1 MDKLNQLEILKEEL
15 NKVLQQEPIDNDLII
30 QLSQQIASLDNNK
43 IRFSIDAGVIDRLGK
58 ELVARQETAV
68 SELVKNSYDADSREV
83 KLDFRD
89 SDDKGGTLI
98 ISDDGDGMTREE
110 LVHGFMRIS
119 STGKFHNPTSKKFKR
134 KRAGK
139 KGIGRFA
146 VQRLGKRLT
155 IITQTE
161 NSHFALKLVI
171 DWDQYQKDLN
181 LLAISNDLEVLPKKR
196 EKGTDLIIEDLRDKW
211 TTASIKRIYRYVS
224 DIIQPYI
231 LTEDKLSSDQNRIDE
246 TQDPG
251 FFSTFSKTVGSNK
264 TIIAD
269 EKSEIFK
276 YSVATFEGWVDNSGQ
291 GIYSITSEKLDI
303 DELGEIGSVPDD
315 KNAPFEKLRK
325 IKFRAYYFLLDSE
338 FIPKM
343 QNSHIR
349 SFLRSQ
355 GSIRLYRNGF
365 RVLPYG
371 EPGDDW
377 LRLDFSL
384 RTRSILPSHGNNN
397 FYGLVEMLDEE
408 DVFTETSSREGLADS
423 EELRQLQ
430 NFIYRT
436 LMTGV
441 IKVAE
446 VRNVKVTTSQGKD
459 DNDRWE
465 ATEIRIKNI
474 FETIEE
480 LNEEIEGDNVENKRR
495 RKRRINKI
503 KDDLAELEKL
513 QKSQQAK
520 QIKERSMLRVLSS
533 VGLSIAQFIHEIKYH
548 MVSLKSDVSYLLDNL
563 SNDSE
568 ALKRAVILDE
578 NFASFHTYTS
588 YFDDVVSKNVSL
600 EIQPLNMEVIIT
612 DFINSIGIESE
623 RSGISFVEPDFPLV
637 RVFTRPMHPSE
648 WSSIF
653 FNFYTNSK
661 KAIER
666 QTKKGL
672 LSHNKGKIL
681 IEVGEVDNVVF
692 VEFSD
697 NGDGI
702 PEDLEERIFDEFFT
716 TTSSKNFEDLDNNN
730 EILGTGLGLKIV
742 KDIVKSH
749 RGSISVVSPKDE
761 FSTTIRIEIPRLNDK
776 DRKEYGLKS
785 ALY

>member
-1 MDKLNQLEILKEEL
+1 MESLSRLEELKEEL
-15 NKVLQQEPIDNDLII
+15 KKALQQKDIDNDLII
-30 QLSQQIASLDNNK
+30 QLSQKIANLDESK
-43 IRFSIDAGVIDRLGK
+43 VRFSIDAGVIDRLGK

-68 SELVKNSYDADSREV
+68 SELVKNSYDADSKDV
-83 KLDFRD
+83 KLDFID
-89 SDDKGGTLI
+89 SDGADGTLV

-110 LVHGFMRIS
+110 LVDGFMRIS
-119 STGKFHNPTSKKFKR
+119 STGKIHNPTSRNYKR

-161 NSHFALKLVI
+161 SDPNALKLVI
-171 DWDQYQKDLN
+171 NWDDYQKDLN
-181 LLAISNDLEVLPKKR
+181 LLAISNTLEVLPKNK
-196 EKGTDLIIEDLRDKW
+196 EKGTELIIEGLRDKW
-211 TTASIKRIYRYVS
+211 STASIKRIYRYVS
-224 DIIQPYI
+224 DIIQPYT
-231 LTEDKLSSDQNRIDE
+231 LTDEKLKNDKNRIEE

-251 FFSTFSKTVGSNK
+251 FFTIFSKTNNGKRVV
-264 TIIAD
+264 IAD

-276 YSVATFEGWVDNSGQ
+276 YSVATFEGWVDNTGQ
-291 GIYSITSEKLDI
+291 GIYSIVSEKLGI
-303 DELGEIGSVPDD
+303 NELGEIGSDPDD
-315 KNAPFEKLRK
+315 INAPFNKIKK
-325 IKFRAYYFLLDSE
+325 IKFRAYYFVLDSE

-343 QNSHIR
+343 QSSHIR
-349 SFLRSQ
+349 SFLKSQ

-377 LRLDFSL
+377 LKLDLSL

-408 DVFTETSSREGLADS
+408 DVFTETSSREGLTDS
-423 EELRQLQ
+423 EELRELQ

-446 VRNVKVTTSQGKD
+446 VRNIKVTTSQVKD
-459 DNDRWE
+459 ENGRWE
-465 ATEIRIKNI
+465 TTDLRIKNI
-474 FETIEE
+474 FKTIEE
-480 LNEEIEGDNVENKRR
+480 LNDELDGDTVESRKKRK
-495 RKRRINKI
+495 KRIDKI
-503 KDDLAELEKL
+503 KDELTEL
-513 QKSQQAK
+513 QDIQKTEQAK
-520 QIKERSMLRVLSS
+520 LIKERSMLRVLSS
-533 VGLSIAQFIHEIKYH
+533 VGLSIAQFIHEIKYS
-548 MVSLKSDVSYLLDNL
+548 MVSIKSDVSYLLDNL
-563 SNDSE
+563 EKNSE
-568 ALKRAVILDE
+568 SLKRAIVLDE
-578 NFASFHTYTS
+578 NFSSFHTYTS

-600 EIQPLNMEVIIT
+600 EVQPLNMEEIIT
-612 DFINSIGIESE
+612 DFIKSIGIESQ
-623 RSGISFVEPDFPLV
+623 RSGIKFIEPDFPLY

-648 WSSIF
+648 WASIF

-661 KAIER
+661 KAIDR
-666 QTKKGL
+666 QIKKGAL
-672 LSHNKGKIL
+672 PNRDGRIL
-681 IEVGEVDNVVF
+681 IDVGENDSMVY

-702 PEDLEERIFDEFFT
+702 PEHIEDKIFDEFFT
-716 TTSSKNFEDLDNNN
+716 TTSSRDFEEIDSNN

-749 RGSISVVSPKDE
+749 RGNISVVSPKNE
-761 FSTTIRIEIPRLNDK
+761 FSTTIRIEIPKLTDK
-776 DRKEYGLKS
+776 DRKEYGL
-785 ALY
+785 

>member
-1 MDKLNQLEILKEEL
+1 MENENSKIKILKEKLNLEL
-15 NKVLQQEPIDNDLII
+15 QKENSDGNLIL
-30 QLSQQIASLDNNK
+30 QLSQQIANFDK
-43 IRFSIDAGVIDRLGK
+43 GKVRFSIDAGVIDRLGK

-83 KLDFRD
+83 KLDFID
-89 SDDKGGTLI
+89 SDEKGGSLI

-110 LVHGFMRIS
+110 LVDGFMRIS
-119 STGKFHNPTSKKFKR
+119 STGKIHNPKSKKYKR
-134 KRAGK
+134 NRAGK

-161 NSHFALKLVI
+161 TEPNALKLVI
-171 DWDQYQKDLN
+171 NWDDYQKDLN
-181 LLAISNDLEVLPKKR
+181 LIAISNSLEVLPKIKD
-196 EKGTDLIIEDLRDKW
+196 KGTDLIIEDLRDKW
-211 TTASIKRIYRYVS
+211 STASIKRIYRYVS
-224 DIIQPYI
+224 DIIQPYT
-231 LTEDKLSSDQNRIDE
+231 LTEEKKNRDQNRIDE

-251 FFSTFSKTVGSNK
+251 FFTTFSKSSDGKK
-264 TIIAD
+264 TKIAD

-276 YSVATFEGWVDNSGQ
+276 FSVATFEGWIDESGQ
-291 GIYSITSEKLDI
+291 GIYSIVSDKLDI
-303 DELGEIGSVPDD
+303 NELGEIGSDPEN
-315 KNAPFEKLRK
+315 KNAPFDKLKK
-325 IKFRAYYFLLDSE
+325 IKFRAYYFLLDAE

-377 LRLDFSL
+377 LKLDLSL

-397 FYGLVEMLDEE
+397 FYGLVEMLDEDE
-408 DVFTETSSREGLADS
+408 TFTETSSREGLTDS

-436 LMTGV
+436 LLTGV
-441 IKVAE
+441 IKIAE
-446 VRNVKVTTSQGKD
+446 IRNIKITTSQKKD
-459 DNDRWE
+459 DKGKWE
-465 ATEIRIKNI
+465 AIDLRIQNIFKTIDELDEEFDDDNVQTKKKRKKSIKNLKNNLK
-474 FETIEE
+474 E
-480 LNEEIEGDNVENKRR
+480 LSE
-495 RKRRINKI
+495 
-503 KDDLAELEKL
+503 L
-513 QKSQQAK
+513 QKSQHAK
-520 QIKERSMLRVLSS
+520 LIKEQSMLRVLSS
-533 VGLSIAQFIHEIKYH
+533 VGLSIAQFIHEIKYS
-548 MVSLKSDVSYLLDNL
+548 MVNIKSDVSYLLENL
-563 SNDSE
+563 QNDSE
-568 ALKRAVILDE
+568 SLKRAIILKD
-578 NFASFHTYTS
+578 NFSSFHTYTS

-600 EIQPLNMEVIIT
+600 EVQPLNMEEIIT

-623 RSGISFVEPDFPLV
+623 RSGIKFIEPDFPLY

-648 WSSIF
+648 WASIL

-661 KAIER
+661 KAIDR
-666 QTKKGL
+666 QIKKGKL
-672 LSHNKGKIL
+672 QNRNGKIF
-681 IEVGEVDNVVF
+681 IEVGEANNMVF

-702 PEDLEERIFDEFFT
+702 PEHIENKIFDEFFT
-716 TTSSKNFEDLDNNN
+716 TTSSRDFENIDSNN

-749 RGSISVVSPKDE
+749 RGNISVVSPKDE
-761 FSTTIRIEIPRLNDK
+761 YSTTIRIELPMLTDK
-776 DRKEYGLKS
+776 DRKEYGI
-785 ALY
+785 